1 MNHNKGYCEETAAL
15 EKFYVDLAD
24 ASKKHGF
31 LLNYIR
37 AEAPP
42 CDEEGNP
49 LPFNELLKIY
59 GDLPKDWRWRYA
71 VFLESDEH
79 LKKVLRALIEKGYQI
94 RFNFMAPDAILGNVV
109 VKVNGKWFAIGECRK
124 SSDIILHD
132 TRGKLL
138 LEYGD
143 IEVIRLWSPFYVL
156 ANIKRME
163 TRIQNE
169 INVKKG

>member
-1 MNHNKGYCEETAAL
+1 MNSDKRPCEETAAL

-24 ASKKHGF
+24 AAKKHGY
-31 LLNYIR
+31 LLNYFR

-42 CDEEGNP
+42 CDGEGDP
-49 LPFNELLKIY
+49 LPLHELLRIY

-94 RFNFMAPDAILGNVV
+94 RFNFMAPGAILGNVV

-124 SSDIILHD
+124 SSDIILYD
-132 TRGKLL
+132 AREELL
-138 LEYGD
+138 LEYED
-143 IEVIRLWSPFYVL
+143 IEVMRLWSPFYVL

-163 TRIQNE
+163 TSIRSE
-169 INVKKG
+169 ISVEG

>member
-1 MNHNKGYCEETAAL
+1 MNSDKRPCEETAAL

-24 ASKKHGF
+24 TAKKHGF
-31 LLNYIR
+31 LLNYFR

-49 LPFNELLKIY
+49 LPFNELLRIY

-132 TRGKLL
+132 AREELL
-138 LEYGD
+138 LEYED
-143 IEVIRLWSPFYVL
+143 IEVMRLWSPFYVL

-163 TRIQNE
+163 TSIRSE
-169 INVKKG
+169 ISVEG

>member
-1 MNHNKGYCEETAAL
+1 MNSDNRPCEETAAL

-24 ASKKHGF
+24 AAKKHGY
-31 LLNYIR
+31 LLNYFR

-42 CDEEGNP
+42 CDREGDP
-49 LPFNELLKIY
+49 LPLHELLRIY

-79 LKKVLRALIEKGYQI
+79 LKKVLRVLIGKGYQI

-109 VKVNGKWFAIGECRK
+109 VRVNGKWFAIGECRK
-124 SSDIILHD
+124 SSDIILYD
-132 TRGKLL
+132 AQGKLL
-138 LEYGD
+138 LESVGF
-143 IEVIRLWSPFYVL
+143 EVMRLWSPFYVL

-163 TRIQNE
+163 TSIRSE
-169 INVKKG
+169 ISVEG